1 MAKKF
6 CPKCG
11 TERQGNE
18 KFCRKCGYQ
27 FAEAASTVK
36 QPAKVQP
43 QRRSR
48 PAPKP
53 RKPMSKKQKAG
64 LIGIGVVIVA
74 LIAFFV

>member
-1 MAKKF
+1 MTKKF

-18 KFCRKCGYQ
+18 KFCRNCGYQ

-36 QPAKVQP
+36 QPVAQPKVQP

-64 LIGIGVVIVA
+64 LIGIGVLV
-74 LIAFFV
+74 L